1 MEESFKD
8 IQDSKAPCS
17 YTRVHIIFTLHCL
30 IVDMIKL
37 LHLCILTQQRQHEF
51 IYSNVEHKCQATVV

>member
-1 MEESFKD
+1 MEDSFKD

-37 LHLCILTQQRQHEF
+37 LHLCILTQQRQH
-51 IYSNVEHKCQATVV
+51 